1 MPKCRTCSALWH
13 TNGERGCGLLQP
25 RYKLIAIL
33 DYDMGNLKS
42 VQKAFEHL
50 GEHVCVTRKGDMIA
64 EADKLV
70 VPGVGAFRDCME
82 NLKHYKLVDP
92 ILKHIESGKPYL
104 GICLGMQVLF
114 TESEEFGKHKGLDV
128 IHGKVVRFPH
138 DPALKVPH
146 MGWHQIHKVEAIHE
160 SPLQKIPDNSYVY
173 FVHSYYVLPKD
184 KKVIA
189 TTTDYGMEFCSSI
202 QKDNIFATQFHLEKS
217 QKVGLKIL
225 EAFSKL

>member
-1 MPKCRTCSALWH
+1 M
-13 TNGERGCGLLQP
+13 
-25 RYKLIAIL
+25 IAIL

-50 GEHVCVTRKGDMIA
+50 GEHVCVTRKADMIA

-70 VPGVGAFRDCME
+70 VPGVGAFKDCME
-82 NLKHYKLVDP
+82 NLKHYKLIDP

-114 TESEEFGKHKGLDV
+114 TESEEFGNHKGLDV
-128 IHGKVVRFPH
+128 IPGKVVRFPH
-138 DPALKVPH
+138 STTLKVPH
-146 MGWHQIHKVEAIHE
+146 MGWNQIKKTEAAKK
-160 SPLQKIPDNSYVY
+160 SPLDAIPNESSVY
-173 FVHSYYVLPKD
+173 FVHSYYVVPKD

-202 QKDNIFATQFHLEKS
+202 QKDNIFATQFHPEKS
-217 QKVGLKIL
+217 QDVGLKIL
-225 EAFSKL
+225 EAFAKT

>member
-1 MPKCRTCSALWH
+1 M
-13 TNGERGCGLLQP
+13 
-25 RYKLIAIL
+25 IAIL

-50 GEHVCVTRKGDMIA
+50 GAHVCVTRKADMIA

-82 NLKHYKLVDP
+82 NLKHYKLIDS

-114 TESEEFGKHKGLDV
+114 TESEEFGNHKGLNV
-128 IHGKVVRFPH
+128 IPGKVLRFPH
-138 DPALKVPH
+138 DPNLKVPH
-146 MGWHQIHKVEAIHE
+146 MGWNQIKKVGTIHD
-160 SPLQKIPDNSYVY
+160 SPLQSIPDNSYVY
-173 FVHSYYVLPKD
+173 FVHSYYVVPKD

-202 QKDNIFATQFHLEKS
+202 QKDNLFATQFHPEKS
-217 QKVGLKIL
+217 QEVGLKIL
-225 EAFSKL
+225 EAFAKA

>member
-1 MPKCRTCSALWH
+1 M
-13 TNGERGCGLLQP
+13 
-25 RYKLIAIL
+25 IAIL

-50 GEHVCVTRKGDMIA
+50 GEHVCVTRKADMIA
-64 EADKLV
+64 EAEKLV
-70 VPGVGAFRDCME
+70 VPGVGAFRDCMD
-82 NLKHYKLVDP
+82 NLKHYKLIDP

-114 TESEEFGKHKGLDV
+114 TESEEFGKYEGLNV
-128 IHGKVVRFPH
+128 IPGKVLRFPH

-146 MGWHQIHKVEAIHE
+146 MGWNQIRKVGATGR
-160 SPLQKIPDNSYVY
+160 SPLQDITDNSYVY
-173 FVHSYYVLPKD
+173 FVHSYYVVPKD

-189 TTTDYGMEFCSSI
+189 TTTDYGREFCSAI
-202 QKDNIFATQFHLEKS
+202 QKDNIFATQFHPEKS
-217 QKVGLKIL
+217 QDVGLKIL